1 MEFPVFRIFL
11 PGKSQFSFVQWISL
25 CNAASTQMHFPSS
38 RKWRRRHFL
47 LNGVFKVS
55 TKGENIKSEKKQTT
69 KLQKCQQ
76 YLKES
81 WWQNQSTV
89 IKDWQKGRSPKPI
102 QQQCSDKDSII
113 SEFRLSDSE
122 VSQTFWLS
130 LFKHFQS
137 PMSSVM
143 YIAVTAVVNF
153 RWCCKIQVCL

>member
-102 QQQCSDKDSII
+102 QRQCSDRRFHNILIQAFRFESI
-113 SEFRLSDSE
+113 SNFLTFSFRTLSTFNHLCQ
-122 VSQTFWLS
+122 VSCTLRLPQ
-130 LFKHFQS
+130 
-137 PMSSVM
+137 
-143 YIAVTAVVNF
+143 
-153 RWCCKIQVCL
+153 